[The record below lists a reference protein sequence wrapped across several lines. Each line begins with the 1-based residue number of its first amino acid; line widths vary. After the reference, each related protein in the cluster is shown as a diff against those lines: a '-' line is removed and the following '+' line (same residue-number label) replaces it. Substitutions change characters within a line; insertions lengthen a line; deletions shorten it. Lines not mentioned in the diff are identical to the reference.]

1 MKKIMKSFKIIAEI
15 GSTHDGKI
23 DLALKSIKKAAKCGA
38 DIIKF
43 QMHIAEEETLK
54 DAPGPSYFKKEKRYD
69 YFKRTAFSIEN
80 WKNYF
85 RM

>member
-1 MKKIMKSFKIIAEI
+1 MKNNEVTNCEI

-23 DLALKSIKKAAKCGA
+23 NLAKIIKKAAKCGA

-54 DAPGPSYFKKEKRYD
+54 DAPGPSYFKKK
-69 YFKRTAFSIEN
+69 KV
-80 WKNYF
+80 
-85 RM
+85 